1 MGVLQYCEFLHTAQ
15 IMALKQASV
24 VLLLMIPLAT
34 AQSLQLV
41 YIGRSGRQPGNNRV
55 TLECRRDGFAV
66 SSPQLFVERSDLPRQ
81 PVTIV
86 GNQNGQVTIEITQ
99 DLEGSYS
106 CSDNGDNSTNTLEL
120 VGEETAINECMNC
133 IELVGL

>member
-1 MGVLQYCEFLHTAQ
+1 
-15 IMALKQASV
+15 MALKQTTV
-24 VLLLMIPLAT
+24 MLLLVIPLAT

-41 YIGRSGRQPGNNRV
+41 YIGRSGSQPGDNQI
-55 TLECRRDGFAV
+55 TLECRRNTIAV
-66 SSPQLFVERSDLPRQ
+66 SGPQIYVERSDLARQ

-86 GNQNGQVTIEITQ
+86 GNQNGLVTVEVTQ

-106 CSDNGDNSTNTLEL
+106 CSDSGDNSTNTLEL

-133 IELVGL
+133 RIGRIVMTF

>member
-15 IMALKQASV
+15 IMALKQV
-24 VLLLMIPLAT
+24 TVMLLLMIPLAT

-41 YIGRSGRQPGNNRV
+41 YIGRSGSQPGDNQI
-55 TLECRRDGFAV
+55 TLECRRNTIAV
-66 SSPQLFVERSDLPRQ
+66 SSPQIFVQRSNLTRQ
-81 PVTIV
+81 TVTIV
-86 GNQNGQVTIEITQ
+86 GNQNGQVTIEVTQ

-120 VGEETAINECMNC
+120 VGEETPSISA
-133 IELVGL
+133 

>member
-15 IMALKQASV
+15 IMALKQTTV
-24 VLLLMIPLAT
+24 MLLLVIPLAT

-41 YIGRSGRQPGNNRV
+41 YIGPSGRQPGDNQI
-55 TLECRRDGFAV
+55 TLECRRNTTTLPV

-99 DLEGSYS
+99 NLEGSYS
-106 CSDNGDNSTNTLEL
+106 CSDSGDNSTNTLEL
-120 VGEETAINECMNC
+120 VGEETAINKCMNC
-133 IELVGL
+133 MNW

>member
-1 MGVLQYCEFLHTAQ
+1 
-15 IMALKQASV
+15 MAYSHATVRTLM
-24 VLLLMIPLAT
+24 LLLVIPLAT

-41 YIGRSGRQPGNNRV
+41 YIGPSGRQPGDNQI

-66 SSPQLFVERSDLPRQ
+66 ASPQIFVERSDLARQ

-86 GNQNGQVTIEITQ
+86 GNQNGQVTVEITQ

-120 VGEETAINECMNC
+120 VGEETAINECMNW
-133 IELVGL
+133 

>member
-1 MGVLQYCEFLHTAQ
+1 
-15 IMALKQASV
+15 MAYNHATVDTLM
-24 VLLLMIPLAT
+24 LLLVIPLAT

-41 YIGRSGRQPGNNRV
+41 YIGPSGRQPGDNRV

-86 GNQNGQVTIEITQ
+86 GNQSGQVTIEVTQ

-106 CSDNGDNSTNTLEL
+106 CSDSGDSSTNTLEL
-120 VGEETAINECMNC
+120 VGEETTINECMNC
-133 IELVGL
+133 RIGRIVMTF